1 VEGDALTFTRVHSNN
16 QVTVILSL
24 FSDHGGDTSEHLGEV
39 PLNILDLLGVT
50 DDFEQVFVTHEV
62 ESSEVLPLLLQ
73 IVTERFLDMLELGDK
88 VDQSLLQVVDL
99 EDLEDLGLFIH
110 GLHQFDELTVNVLEF
125 VEFVC
130 QH

>member
-1 VEGDALTFTRVHSNN
+1 MEGDALTFTRVHSNN

-62 ESSEVLPLLLQ
+62 ESREVLPLLLQ
-73 IVTERFLDMLELGDK
+73 IVTERFLDMLELGDE
-88 VDQSLLQVVDL
+88 VD
-99 EDLEDLGLFIH
+99 
-110 GLHQFDELTVNVLEF
+110 
-125 VEFVC
+125 
-130 QH
+130 